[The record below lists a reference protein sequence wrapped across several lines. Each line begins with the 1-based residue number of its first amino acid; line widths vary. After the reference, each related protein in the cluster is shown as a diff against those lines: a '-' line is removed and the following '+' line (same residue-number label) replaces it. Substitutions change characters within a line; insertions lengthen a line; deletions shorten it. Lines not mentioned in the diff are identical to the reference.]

1 MIILQDFNLAELT
14 QYLTEYGCQKF
25 VGSQIYGWLSK
36 GADFDQMTN
45 VNKALREKLKENC
58 IAQSVKIIHTA
69 TSKKDG
75 TEKMLFQLHDGNLV
89 EGVLMKY
96 NYGNTLCVSTQ
107 VGCRMGCKF
116 CASTLD
122 GLVRN
127 LSAGEILGQVVAVNA
142 LTKGVRNVTNV
153 VLMGSG
159 EPLDNYDNVVKFL
172 HLLFDTNGLG
182 FSQRNVSLSTCGLA
196 DKMKQFADED
206 FSVNMTLSLHSADTE
221 KRTEIMPIT
230 KQWSIHQAVDALR
243 YYFNKT
249 KRRVIVEYTLI
260 DGVNDNYSD
269 ALKLKQLLSGMS
281 VHVNLIRLNAVKER
295 KLLATDTDHAKK
307 FLAWLEK
314 MGMSATLRRQMGAD
328 IDGACGQ
335 LRRRYINEK
344 GATNE

>member
-1 MIILQDFNLAELT
+1 MVILQDFDLPQLT
-14 QYLTEYGCQKF
+14 QYLTETFACQRF
-25 VGSQIYGWLSK
+25 VGAQVYSWLVK

-58 IAQSVKIIHTA
+58 IAQSAKIIHTA

-75 TEKMLFQLHDGNLV
+75 TQKMLFRLADGNLV

-127 LSAGEILGQVVAVNA
+127 LSAGEILGQVVAVNS
-142 LTKGVRNVTNV
+142 LTTERNVTNV

-172 HLLFDTNGLG
+172 RLLFDQNGLG

-206 FSVNMTLSLHSADTE
+206 LAVNMTLSLHSADPE
-221 KRTEIMPIT
+221 KRAEIMPIT

-260 DGVNDNYSD
+260 DGVNDSYGD

-281 VHVNLIRLNAVKER
+281 VHINLIRLNAVKER
-295 KLLATDTDHAKK
+295 KLNATDTDTAKK
-307 FLAWLEK
+307 FLSWLEK